1 MNYKELQDE
10 LAAMR
15 TNGAASCLSSAFCL
29 DLARSCAAF
38 NLRRASR
45 LVTQAF
51 DQALKPVGLKIT
63 QFSLLVSFV
72 LSPDSN
78 LAQLAQGLGMDRTT
92 LSRNLRVLE
101 KKGLVKTHSGEDRRE
116 QRVEITNK
124 GKGAVLQAVPLWHQ
138 AQERVV
144 GTLGK
149 DKWDGLAKDLRTMVK
164 GLR

>member
-1 MNYKELQDE
+1 MNDKEVHDKLNA
-10 LAAMR
+10 LR
-15 TNGAASCLSSAFCL
+15 TNGAVSCLSSEFCL
-29 DLARSCAAF
+29 DMARSCAAF

-101 KKGLVKTHSGEDRRE
+101 KKGLVKTYPGEDRRE
-116 QRVEITNK
+116 QRVEITHK
-124 GKGAVLQAVPLWHQ
+124 GRGAVLEAVPLWHQ

-149 DKWDGLAKDLRTMVK
+149 ENWDGLAKDLRAMVK